1 MELVSA
7 SPGLDFEPA
16 PMIHELVARDM
27 PAPEY
32 VDALQSYARLSRAA
46 RHPLLEVVAGGAFAA
61 HRAAMRSFFREY
73 YHYSRRFTRFLASVM
88 AELEE
93 PEHRAALAPNTA
105 EEAGHLDDRH
115 VIELV
120 AAGIDPVDVAAP
132 HPQLFRRFLVAI
144 GLAPAELDRAT
155 PHVATAAWIRSFE
168 ALCRTDEATAVGALG
183 IATEGIVRDMYQHI
197 LAGIR
202 RAWPDLSARD
212 RAFFELH
219 ALVDDD
225 HADAL
230 RTIAIALASG
240 PAGRHRLAVGV
251 LGALDAR
258 ASFFDQ
264 MQLFLLSID
273 RHGEER
279 S

>member
-1 MELVSA
+1 M
-7 SPGLDFEPA
+7 
-16 PMIHELVARDM
+16 
-27 PAPEY
+27 
-32 VDALQSYARLSRAA
+32 AA
-46 RHPLLEVVAGGAFAA
+46 
-61 HRAAMRSFFREY
+61 
-73 YHYSRRFTRFLASVM
+73 
-88 AELEE
+88 LEE
-93 PEHRAALAPNTA
+93 PEHRAALVPNSA

-115 VIELV
+115 IIELV
-120 AAGIDPVDVAAP
+120 AAGLDPEDVAAP

-144 GLAPAELDRAT
+144 GLPPAELDGAT

-225 HADAL
+225 HAAIL
-230 RTIAIALASG
+230 RTIAIALAAG

-251 LGALDAR
+251 LSALDAR
-258 ASFFDQ
+258 ASFYDQ
-264 MQLFLLSID
+264 MHLFLLSIE
-273 RHGEER
+273 RPGEER

>member
-1 MELVSA
+1 MS
-7 SPGLDFEPA
+7 
-16 PMIHELVARDM
+16 
-27 PAPEY
+27 
-32 VDALQSYARLSRAA
+32 
-46 RHPLLEVVAGGAFAA
+46 
-61 HRAAMRSFFREY
+61 
-73 YHYSRRFTRFLASVM
+73 
-88 AELEE
+88 
-93 PEHRAALAPNTA
+93 
-105 EEAGHLDDRH
+105 
-115 VIELV
+115 
-120 AAGIDPVDVAAP
+120 AP

-144 GLAPAELDRAT
+144 GLTPEELHGAT

-168 ALCRTDEATAVGALG
+168 SLCRTDEATAVGALG
-183 IATEGIVRDMYQHI
+183 IATEGIVRDMYQQI

-225 HADAL
+225 HAAIL
-230 RTIAIALASG
+230 RTIAIALAAG
-240 PAGRHRLAVGV
+240 PAGRHGLAVGV

-258 ASFFDQ
+258 ASFYDQ

-273 RHGEER
+273 RPGEER

>member
-1 MELVSA
+1 MELVSS
-7 SPGLDFEPA
+7 SPGLDPEPP
-16 PMIHELVARDM
+16 PMIHELLARDAS
-27 PAPEY
+27 APEY
-32 VDALQSYARLSRAA
+32 VDSLQRYARSSRAA
-46 RHPLLEVVAGGAFAA
+46 RHPLLAVVADGAFAS
-61 HRAAMRSFFREY
+61 HRTAMRTFFREY

-88 AELEE
+88 AALEE
-93 PEHRAALAPNTA
+93 PEHRAALVPNSA

-115 VIELV
+115 IIELV
-120 AAGIDPVDVAAP
+120 AAGLDPEDVAAP

-144 GLAPAELDRAT
+144 GLPPAELDGAT

-225 HADAL
+225 HAAIL
-230 RTIAIALASG
+230 RTIAIALAAG

-251 LGALDAR
+251 LSALDAR
-258 ASFFDQ
+258 ASFYDQ
-264 MQLFLLSID
+264 MYLFLLSIE
-273 RHGEER
+273 RPGEER